1 MAAPRKYPEE
11 LRERAIRMAVDLRRD
26 PATRVGALRRV
37 GEQLGISPE
46 TLRNWVTQAEVDEGH
61 RPGTTTDE
69 AKRVAELE
77 REVKELRRAND
88 ILKTASAFFA
98 GGGAR
103 PPTEVIVE
111 FIDVHRAQHGVEP
124 ICAVL
129 TEAGTQIAP
138 STYYAAKT
146 RPASA
151 RAISD
156 VATADIIRRVHAEN
170 YGVYGIRKV
179 HAELN
184 RQGHQIARC
193 TVQRLMRNAGLRGIS
208 RAKGPR
214 TTIPGAG
221 PDSRPDLVQRAF
233 TATAPDQLWVADI
246 TYCRTF
252 TGWVYAAFVIDV
264 FSRRVVGW
272 QLAKNLRTDLALDA
286 LEMGLW
292 TRARA
297 GRDTT
302 GLIHHSDKGVQY
314 VAVRYTQR
322 LADAEAVASVGST
335 GDSYDNALAEAFNSL
350 FKAELVRN
358 LGPWK
363 SIDDLEIAVAE
374 YIDWFNHRRLH
385 GEIGTIPPVEL
396 EDDHYRHNTAPA
408 TVEASVGSLH

>member
-1 MAAPRKYPEE
+1 M
-11 LRERAIRMAVDLRRD
+11 
-26 PATRVGALRRV
+26 T
-37 GEQLGISPE
+37 
-46 TLRNWVTQAEVDEGH
+46 
-61 RPGTTTDE
+61 
-69 AKRVAELE
+69 
-77 REVKELRRAND
+77 
-88 ILKTASAFFA
+88 
-98 GGGAR
+98 
-103 PPTEVIVE
+103 TEVLVDY
-111 FIDVHRAQHGVEP
+111 IDKHRAQHGVEP
-124 ICAVL
+124 ICEVL

-146 RPASA
+146 RAPSA
-151 RAISD
+151 RTVSD
-156 VATADIIRRVHAEN
+156 AATTEILKRVHGEN
-170 YGVYGIRKV
+170 YGVYGVRKM

-184 RQGHQIARC
+184 RQGHRVARC
-193 TVQRLMRNAGLRGIS
+193 TVARLMRTAGLRGIS

-221 PDSRPDLVQRAF
+221 PDTRPDLVQRAF

-252 TGWVYAAFVIDV
+252 AGWVYAAFVIDV

-302 GLIHHSDKGVQY
+302 GLIAHSDKGVQY
-314 VAVRYTQR
+314 LAVRYTQR
-322 LADAEAVASVGST
+322 LAEAGAVASVGST

-358 LGPWK
+358 KGPWR

-385 GEIGTIPPVEL
+385 GEIGTVPPVEL
-396 EDDHYRHNTAPA
+396 ENDYYRHNTAPA